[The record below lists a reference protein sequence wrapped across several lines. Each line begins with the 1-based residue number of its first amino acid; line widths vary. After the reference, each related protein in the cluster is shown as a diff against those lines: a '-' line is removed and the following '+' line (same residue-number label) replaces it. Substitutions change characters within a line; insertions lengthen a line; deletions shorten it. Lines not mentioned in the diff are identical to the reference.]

1 MKESTQFPSVDAPV
15 QDELYQIL
23 YRKPEY
29 RPSTSRNREQDT
41 EENGKEEKRDGKSKP
56 RQGSYAALGLSAA
69 ICKALSQAG
78 YNFPTP
84 IQRKVIPP
92 ILDGHD
98 VVAMARTGSGKTAAF
113 LAPVLNQLDANPLLA
128 STASKNNGPRA
139 LVIAPTRELVLQEL
153 KFCRM
158 YAKHLKS
165 LRTAVVVG
173 GTPLD
178 AQFAALAVCPD
189 IVFATPGRL
198 LQLLAEMGARGGLT
212 ISTTEIVVFDE
223 ADRLFEGTLAIE
235 TAAIIAQLKDK
246 TTESMRNR
254 QTVLVSATMPHA
266 LAEFSRTGLRDN
278 LKVIRLDADR
288 SLSPTLATAF
298 IGTRADVDKDAALQI
313 ALRRMQQDG
322 LSSIVFAAT
331 HRRVEYLTA
340 LVKHCIGS
348 VVKCIHGNM
357 DQIARQESVK
367 EFRKTKGVLIVTDV
381 AARGIDIPELDVVI
395 NYDMPATPKLFV
407 HRVGRA
413 GRAGRFGMAISLVA
427 PDELPYMF
435 DIFLFVGRDVET
447 TYYTESHGSVGPSSN
462 AHKIE
467 SSFVYGSFPKRV
479 LDEEVEFVK
488 SALDDLDIE
497 KAYQSARNAQKL
509 YVKTRGNASGESIRR
524 AKAFG
529 IEDGGRKF
537 VPSHPWFVSL
547 ESAEGHAA
555 AKQAELISVWR
566 PTESAVLPPERI
578 VSRKRKR
585 TQDERVAVKS
595 EIRDVDNSTSRA
607 AQKSL
612 TLEREALVCGFDSL
626 TNPQASRKVSARQR
640 ALEEERRQ
648 FFLPTRQETRIQQTR
663 ALRVKTGGSMGDDL
677 RAYKELQE
685 AAMDINADENAD
697 LLRAKHTG
705 GNSGKYW
712 DRVTKRF
719 VKGGVND
726 ATSKRNLHVASREA
740 RARANAGNSYGTE
753 DGERF
758 KRWLSKNKK
767 TVEQLNEKVHSGADA
782 SDATGNFGL
791 GMNDFRRGAF
801 GRKARLRAV
810 AKQAQHA
817 GVTKGRP
824 ELKSVEEIKKSRKL
838 KDKAEARR
846 QAHLNKKKGKSTATK
861 QRGAPMRARGSSKS
875 RVIIRRKK

>member
-1 MKESTQFPSVDAPV
+1 MEGDTQFPSVDVPA
-15 QDELYQIL
+15 QDELFQVL
-23 YRKPEY
+23 YRKPKDL
-29 RPSTSRNREQDT
+29 PSTIGTGEEDEKQET
-41 EENGKEEKRDGKSKP
+41 EKTKERKSKP
-56 RQGSYAALGLSAA
+56 RQGSYAALGLSSA
-69 ICKALSQAG
+69 ICKALAQAG

-113 LAPVLNQLDANPLLA
+113 LAPLLNQLDANPLLA
-128 STASKNNGPRA
+128 STASKNNGPRV

-153 KFCRM
+153 KFCRL

-165 LRTAVVVG
+165 IRTAVVVG

-223 ADRLFEGTLAIE
+223 ADRLFEGTLAVE

-246 TTESMRNR
+246 TTENMSKR

-298 IGTRADVDKDAALQI
+298 IGTRGDVGKDASLQI
-313 ALRRMQQDG
+313 ALRKMQQDD
-322 LSSIVFAAT
+322 LSTIVFAAT

-348 VVKCIHGNM
+348 RVKCIHGNM

-367 EFRKTKGVLIVTDV
+367 EFRKKKGVLIVTDV

-435 DIFLFVGRDVET
+435 DVFLFVGREIKYMDNIEN
-447 TYYTESHGSVGPSSN
+447 HDNPGSSSQ
-462 AHKIE
+462 AYKID
-467 SSFVYGSFPKRV
+467 SSFVYGSLPKGV
-479 LDEEVEFVK
+479 VDEEVEFVK
-488 SALDDLDIE
+488 SALDNLDIE

-524 AKAFG
+524 AKTFV

-537 VPSHPWFVSL
+537 VPTHPWFVSL

-566 PTESAVLPPERI
+566 PVESAVLPPGRI
-578 VSRKRKR
+578 ASRKRKR
-585 TQDERVAVKS
+585 TQDEISSGKG
-595 EIRDVDNSTSRA
+595 EMGDTNNFTSRA
-607 AQKSL
+607 AYESDNFDS
-612 TLEREALVCGFDSL
+612 EALVCGPDPE
-626 TNPQASRKVSARQR
+626 TNTPTGRKISARQR
-640 ALEEERRQ
+640 ALEEERKQ
-648 FFLPTRQETRIQQTR
+648 FFLPTHQQTRIQQTR
-663 ALRVKTGGSMGDDL
+663 ALKVKTGGSMGDDL

-705 GNSGKYW
+705 SNSGKYW

-740 RARANAGNSYGTE
+740 RARTNAGNSYGTE

-767 TVEQLNEKVHSGADA
+767 TVEQLSEKVNSGA
-782 SDATGNFGL
+782 SDGAANFGL

-810 AKQAQHA
+810 AKQSQHTGA
-817 GVTKGRP
+817 ATGRP
-824 ELKSVEEIKKSRKL
+824 ELKSAEQIKKTRKL

-846 QAHLNKKKGKSTATK
+846 QAHLNKKRGKSAARK
-861 QRGAPMRARGSSKS
+861 RGAAPSVRSSSKS
-875 RVIIRRKK
+875 RLIVRRKK